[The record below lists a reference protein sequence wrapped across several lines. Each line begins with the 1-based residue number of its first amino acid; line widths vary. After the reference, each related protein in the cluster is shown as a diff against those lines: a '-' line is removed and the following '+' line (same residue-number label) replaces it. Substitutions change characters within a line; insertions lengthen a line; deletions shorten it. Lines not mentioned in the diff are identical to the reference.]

1 MGIKKTLLKNSYIA
15 CKGALCGLPVGVI
28 CFKTAKQ
35 CVKDLVMEDFLST
48 STACK
53 GILLCFPPLGT
64 VALIGAFGTPEGMRK
79 IKTGTKLAFNIIAV
93 PFTGPAFF
101 VDNIMGSL
109 EEVAFGEA
117 LPILKGADGLFLLK

>member
-1 MGIKKTLLKNSYIA
+1 MAIKKTLAKNVYIA
-15 CKGALCGLPVGVI
+15 CKGALCGLPVSVI
-28 CFKTAKQ
+28 CFKAAKQ
-35 CVKDLVMEDFLST
+35 CVKDLVMEDFS

-53 GILLCFPPLGT
+53 GILFFCLPPLST
-64 VALIGAFGTPEGMRK
+64 VALIGSFGTPEGLRK
-79 IKTGTKLAFNIIAV
+79 IKTGTKLAFNIVAV